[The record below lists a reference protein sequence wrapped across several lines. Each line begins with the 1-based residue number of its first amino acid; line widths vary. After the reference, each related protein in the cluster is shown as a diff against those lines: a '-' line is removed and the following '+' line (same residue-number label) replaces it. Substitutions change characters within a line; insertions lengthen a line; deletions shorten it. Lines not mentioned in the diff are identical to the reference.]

1 MQYRFFIITLFFLY
15 SNTIFGS
22 KRNEEA
28 DEIAALKIE
37 QDKFN
42 AFEKAYAKALER
54 LAQAKHKKAKID
66 AELARLA
73 KQKSDALKALE
84 SFQKTQAEQ
93 STESANATSSSS
105 SSAPSA
111 HASSQ
116 KKPSKIKKPDNCTTK
131 TTIKLDADLL
141 AKLQEITIPKAP
153 QANPQDIAATTV
165 TTALTISTPKTK
177 RITSKEK
184 RKSLRQPLQ
193 DAGKKKEEE
202 RQIRVLREK
211 NVAQKVLHKW
221 KRLLEKN
228 KKKEFDL
235 DQKAQLFQKRQLLHH
250 FALLHAKNKKRRARQ
265 FQAVVN
271 ATKTATG
278 FSKDINSPLFIASL
292 SNVYNAAEILAQ
304 SYHSNKLLQNDKKT
318 VEQLRKAHQLLKLNN
333 FQYPANAQTLN
344 ISTNPYLKKYN
355 SLVTAVRANDAE
367 KVNKLI
373 ERNPD
378 ILTQKNGILSPLY
391 CALLQNSGSMVA
403 LLLSKNV
410 PISESDL
417 TVSNSPFM
425 NRLMSRTQLSRKEKE
440 LQDQTAKKTDKK

>member
-37 QDKFN
+37 QAKFN
-42 AFEKAYAKALER
+42 ALKRAEAKTR
-54 LAQAKHKKAKID
+54 KKLAEAKHKKAKID

-73 KQKSDALKALE
+73 KQKSDAIKALE
-84 SFQKTQAEQ
+84 SFEKTQAEQ

-153 QANPQDIAATTV
+153 QANPQDIAAVTAAIAHNTV
-165 TTALTISTPKTK
+165 APKAT
-177 RITSKEK
+177 RLTSKQK

-235 DQKAQLFQKRQLLHH
+235 DQKAQLFKKRQFLRNLELL
-250 FALLHAKNKKRRARQ
+250 AAKNRKRRARQ

-271 ATKTATG
+271 ATNTATG

-292 SNVYNAAEILAQ
+292 SNLYNAAEILAQ
-304 SYHSNKLLQNDKKT
+304 SYRSNKLLQNDKKT
-318 VEQLRKAHQLLKLNN
+318 VEQLRKAHELLKLNN

-410 PISESDL
+410 PISASDL
-417 TVSNSPFM
+417 TVSNSPFT
-425 NRLMSRTQLSRKEKE
+425 NRLISRAKALIKEKE
-440 LQDQTAKKTDKK
+440 LHDETAKKTDKK